1 MSTNNVVKTVD
12 KLLIAIYII
21 AVSNMKGVNKMTKA
35 QKELK
40 TEIEKINDERVI
52 EKVRIFILGI
62 LAQKGIEEQTK
73 K

>member
-1 MSTNNVVKTVD
+1 MSTNNVVKIVD
-12 KLLIAIYII
+12 KLLIAIYI

-62 LAQKGIEEQTK
+62 LAQKGIEEQAK